1 MTEILLVEDDKGL
14 SEGIGLVF
22 RGQEYHFVQAYN
34 CKEARRAVKEQPFDL
49 ILMDIG
55 LPDGDGISLCREFRE
70 RMDTP
75 ILFLTANDTEF
86 DEVAGLEAGAND
98 YITKPFSLA
107 VLRARVA
114 AALRSGQ
121 SRSRKAGEC
130 VEIDSF
136 KFDFEHLTFYK
147 DGKELFLSRTEQRLL
162 RLLVSHPGRK
172 WERETL
178 LDGLWGNDRE
188 FVDENALSVT
198 VKRLRDKLEEDSAH
212 PKYIKTVYGVGYM
225 WENGR

>member
-1 MTEILLVEDDKGL
+1 MEILLVEDDKSL
-14 SEGIGLVF
+14 SEGIALVF
-22 RGQEYHFVQAYN
+22 QGQEYHFVQAFN

-55 LPDGDGISLCREFRE
+55 LPDGNGIALCREFRE
-70 RMDTP
+70 RMDVP

-114 AALRSGQ
+114 AALRAGQ
-121 SRSRKAGEC
+121 SKAGQSKGC
-130 VEIDSF
+130 IVIDDF
-136 KFDFEHLTFYK
+136 KFDFDNLAFYK
-147 DGKELFLSRTEQRLL
+147 GGQELFLSRTEQRLL
-162 RLLVSHPGRK
+162 RILTEHPGRR
-172 WERETL
+172 WERESL
-178 LDGLWGNDRE
+178 LSRLWGNDGE

-225 WENGR
+225 WYNEE